1 MRTAFS
7 HVRHTGSTPLNS
19 DHSPSNLQSLSH
31 LKSLRR
37 RDHLMS
43 HRRLAS
49 RVVAGISHFEHL
61 SQLTGVVIEDKRG
74 DQDIPGHSVLPG
86 LVQHRIR
93 VLRGRV
99 GLPCC
104 AETVGLGGCVSGVS
118 NLSYMLLGNS
128 AKVMWW
134 LCADVVIRSTRSD
147 GASIWNSTYD
157 GPEYK
162 VPTEILSILVVGR
175 RAEKLRVVASH
186 GIVLGVC
193 FE

>member
-1 MRTAFS
+1 M
-7 HVRHTGSTPLNS
+7 
-19 DHSPSNLQSLSH
+19 
-31 LKSLRR
+31 
-37 RDHLMS
+37 
-43 HRRLAS
+43 
-49 RVVAGISHFEHL
+49 
-61 SQLTGVVIEDKRG
+61 
-74 DQDIPGHSVLPG
+74 
-86 LVQHRIR
+86 
-93 VLRGRV
+93 
-99 GLPCC
+99 
-104 AETVGLGGCVSGVS
+104 S

-147 GASIWNSTYD
+147 GASIRNSPYD

-186 GIVLGVC
+186 GIVFGEC